1 MNNSIAMQS
10 IQSEEN
16 DMITKSKERIGLRF
30 DTIKQNLRICDLSSM
45 THNAIRIAD
54 NARAL
59 KEQNKISS
67 NDYLDIIDKL
77 DNIVSNSIR
86 DCKCE
91 KR

>member
-1 MNNSIAMQS
+1 MNDSIAKQS
-10 IQSEEN
+10 IQSEEH
-16 DMITKSKERIGLRF
+16 DVITKSKERIGLRF
-30 DTIKQNLRICDLSSM
+30 DTIKENLRMCDLSSM
-45 THNAIRIAD
+45 AHNAIRITD

-67 NDYLDIIDKL
+67 NDYLDIINKL